1 MKKIIFCFLL
11 FTIVSFDFTPIKV
24 ISITYT
30 MTSFEEEYPFQ
41 LFNTLQVYL
50 LGQERIYKIQ
60 GISDGITKKLIPNSE
75 SYFICSE
82 GKSIGTYYKSNWEL
96 RRKLDEKQLYTK
108 INGLNVDS
116 FLLINAY
123 GKTNI
128 DEPNAF
134 YKKDSKTIGDTL
146 INTFISLDTNNI
158 ECYDTITYKFIQ
170 FREKPF
176 FNFAKRMD
184 SIYNK
189 SLFYFSF
196 IHRKKYWPSEKLIVP
211 QNGPIFEIN
220 ETELNESESKKFIEF
235 IHKLKSTYK

>member
-1 MKKIIFCFLL
+1 MRKIIFCFLL
-11 FTIVSFDFTPIKV
+11 FTIVSFDFTRIKV

-30 MTSFEEEYPFQ
+30 MTSFAEEDPSDLY
-41 LFNTLQVYL
+41 NTLQVYL
-50 LGQERIYKIQ
+50 LGQERIYKIP

-96 RRKLDEKQLYTK
+96 RRKLNETQLYTK

-116 FLLINAY
+116 FLSIHAF

-128 DEPNAF
+128 VEPDAS

-146 INTFISLDTNNI
+146 INTFITLDTNNI

-170 FREKPF
+170 FKEKPF

-184 SIYNK
+184 SVYNK

-196 IHRKKYWPSEKLIVP
+196 THRQKYWPSEKLIIP
-211 QNGPIFEIN
+211 QHGLKVELSEN
-220 ETELNESESKKFIEF
+220 ELNESESKNFIEL